1 MNTRRGKN
9 TLDVLLA
16 GFPVGT
22 WVVLNP
28 NMSRILGSARTPE
41 GAMRKAHVAPT
52 ASGRAMGKRPVMMQ
66 VPDPSM
72 ACFF

>member
-9 TLDVLLA
+9 TLDALLA

-52 ASGRAMGKRPVMMQ
+52 VSGSTTGKRPVMFQ

-72 ACFF
+72 VCFF